1 MNEVKTSVKRMAIY
15 YLLFAISIIPCAV
28 VPDIFPLR
36 NLSTIYLLVL
46 SFCLVLYY
54 SHRVSPTG
62 NISIM
67 MKALSWMGLLMILL
81 RGIKYG
87 AVSEVD
93 VFARHTWYLYYVPML
108 LLPLFLFY
116 ISLFISSKEKKHT
129 YIIWYSVL
137 ALTLVFIVLVLT
149 NDLHQQAFI
158 FNENFENWDTD
169 YTHGWLFYV
178 ITAWQYIFYVAAV
191 IILLLKCRISSSK
204 KNAWI
209 ILIPFSIGVV
219 LNVLLLTGT
228 MPKING
234 INIFQF
240 PETLIFT
247 AAIVLECCICLGL
260 IPTNTKY
267 KDLFNS
273 FSITAQITDK
283 KGMPVFSSNS
293 AVPLSQEQFVLKSGS
308 RIEEHTVLHKMVIP
322 GGYGFWQEDMSEL
335 DRLND
340 ELAEAKEGL
349 SEEVELTLLRNELKE
364 KQSKIEQRTLMYD
377 TIAKHTQKQSQTI
390 SNLAEKARKSKDIKV
405 KEDNRRRITLL
416 GAYIKRYANLMLMS
430 EESDVIEVGELGL
443 SFSEVLRYL
452 NYCGIPGEFINN
464 ASGTISS
471 NVALVVFETFE
482 TLLEDNYS
490 TLKGVFINLSK
501 KEKVICKLSFENLT
515 KELSEEM
522 ITSLKDTGVRYEAT
536 SEDEVTYLSLTIP
549 NGREE
554 L

>member
-1 MNEVKTSVKRMAIY
+1 MTEVKTSIKRMTIY
-15 YLLFAISIIPCAV
+15 YLLFAIGIIPSAV
-28 VPDIFPLR
+28 IPDIFPLR
-36 NLSTIYLLVL
+36 NLSIIYLLAV

-67 MKALSWMGLLMILL
+67 MKALTWMGLLMILL

-93 VFARHTWYLYYVPML
+93 VLARHTWYLYYVPML

-129 YIIWYSVL
+129 YIIWYIVL
-137 ALTLVFIVLVLT
+137 ALTIVFIVLVLT

-158 FNENFENWDTD
+158 FNENFANWDTD

-178 ITAWQYIFYVAAV
+178 VTAWQYIFYIAAV

-209 ILIPFSIGVV
+209 ILIPFSIGIV

-228 MPKING
+228 MPTING
-234 INIFQF
+234 TNIFEF

-247 AAIVLECCICLGL
+247 AAIVLECCICLGF
-260 IPTNTKY
+260 IPTNTRY

-273 FSITAQITDK
+273 FTITAQITDK
-283 KGMPVFSSNS
+283 KGTPIFSSNS
-293 AVPLSQEQFVLKSGS
+293 AVPLTQEQFVLESGS
-308 RIEEHTVLHKMVIP
+308 RIGEHTILHKMAIP

-335 DRLND
+335 DRLNN

-349 SEEVELTLLRNELKE
+349 SQEVELTLLRNELKE
-364 KQSKIEQRTLMYD
+364 KQAKIEQRTMMYD

-390 SNLAEKARKSKDIKV
+390 SSLAEQARKSKDLKV

-515 KELSEEM
+515 KGLSEEM
-522 ITSLKDTGVRYEAT
+522 ITSLKDTGVRYKAT

>member
-1 MNEVKTSVKRMAIY
+1 MTEVKTSIKRMTIY

-28 VPDIFPLR
+28 IPDIFPLR
-36 NLSTIYLLVL
+36 NLSAIYLLVL

-93 VFARHTWYLYYVPML
+93 VLARHTWYLYYVPML

-116 ISLFISSKEKKHT
+116 ISLFISSKEKKLT
-129 YIIWYSVL
+129 YIIWHIVL
-137 ALTLVFIVLVLT
+137 ALTIVFIVLVLT

-158 FNENFENWDTD
+158 FNENFANWDTD

-178 ITAWQYIFYVAAV
+178 VTAWQYIFYIAAV
-191 IILLLKCRISSSK
+191 IILLIKCRVTSSK

-209 ILIPFSIGVV
+209 ILIPFTIGVV
-219 LNVLLLTGT
+219 LNILLLTGT

-234 INIFQF
+234 TNIFEF

-273 FSITAQITDK
+273 FTITAQITDK
-283 KGMPVFSSNS
+283 KGTPIFSSNS
-293 AVPLSQEQFVLKSGS
+293 AVPLTQKQFVLESGS
-308 RIEEHTVLHKMVIP
+308 RIGEHTILHKMVIP

-335 DRLND
+335 DRLNN

-349 SEEVELTLLRNELKE
+349 SQEVELTLLRNELKE
-364 KQSKIEQRTLMYD
+364 KQAKIEQRTMMYD

-390 SNLAEKARKSKDIKV
+390 SSLAEQARKSKDLKV

-430 EESDVIEVGELGL
+430 EEGDVIEVGELGL

-515 KELSEEM
+515 KGLSEEM

>member
-293 AVPLSQEQFVLKSGS
+293 AVPLTQEQFVLESGS

>member
-1 MNEVKTSVKRMAIY
+1 MAIY

-28 VPDIFPLR
+28 IPDIFPLR
-36 NLSTIYLLVL
+36 NLSAIYLLVV

-62 NISIM
+62 TISIM

-93 VFARHTWYLYYVPML
+93 VLARHTWYLYYVPML

-116 ISLFISSKEKKHT
+116 ISLFISSKEKTHT
-129 YIIWYSVL
+129 YIIWYIVL

-158 FNENFENWDTD
+158 FNENFANWDTD

-178 ITAWQYIFYVAAV
+178 VTAWQYFFYIAAV
-191 IILLLKCRISSSK
+191 IILLLKCRVSSSK

-209 ILIPFSIGVV
+209 ILIPFTIGVV
-219 LNVLLLTGT
+219 LNILLLTGT

-234 INIFQF
+234 TNIFEF

-260 IPTNTKY
+260 IPTNTRY

-273 FSITAQITDK
+273 FTITAQITDK
-283 KGMPVFSSNS
+283 KGTPIFSSNS
-293 AVPLSQEQFVLKSGS
+293 AVPLTQEQFVLESGS

-364 KQSKIEQRTLMYD
+364 KQAKIEQRTLMYD
-377 TIAKHTQKQSQTI
+377 TIAKHTQKQSQAI
-390 SNLAEKARKSKDIKV
+390 SSLAEQARKSKDIKV
-405 KEDNRRRITLL
+405 KEENRRRITLF

-471 NVALVVFETFE
+471 NVTLVVFEAFE

-490 TLKGVFINLSK
+490 TLKGVFINLSR
-501 KEKVICKLSFENLT
+501 KEKTICKLSFENLT
-515 KELSEEM
+515 KDLSKDV
-522 ITSLKDTGVRYEAT
+522 IVSLQEVGVIYEVT
-536 SEDEVTYLSLTIP
+536 SEDDVTYISLTIP
-549 NGREE
+549 NGRGE

>member
-1 MNEVKTSVKRMAIY
+1 MTEVKTSIKRMTIY
-15 YLLFAISIIPCAV
+15 YLLFAIGIIPSAV
-28 VPDIFPLR
+28 IPDIFPLR
-36 NLSTIYLLVL
+36 NLSIIYLLAV

-93 VFARHTWYLYYVPML
+93 VLARHTWYLYYVPML

-129 YIIWYSVL
+129 YIIWYIVL
-137 ALTLVFIVLVLT
+137 ALTIVFIVLVLT

-158 FNENFENWDTD
+158 FNENFANWDTD

-178 ITAWQYIFYVAAV
+178 VTAWQYIFYIAAV

-209 ILIPFSIGVV
+209 ILIPFSIGIV

-228 MPKING
+228 MPTING
-234 INIFQF
+234 TNIFEF

-247 AAIVLECCICLGL
+247 AAIVLECCICLGF
-260 IPTNTKY
+260 IPTNTRY

-273 FSITAQITDK
+273 FTITAQITDK
-283 KGMPVFSSNS
+283 KGTPIFSSNS
-293 AVPLSQEQFVLKSGS
+293 AVPLTQEQFVLESGS
-308 RIEEHTVLHKMVIP
+308 RIGEHTILHKMVIP

-335 DRLND
+335 DRLNN

-349 SEEVELTLLRNELKE
+349 SQEVELTLLRNELKE
-364 KQSKIEQRTLMYD
+364 KQAKIEQRTMMYD

-390 SNLAEKARKSKDIKV
+390 SSLAEQARKSKDLKV

-430 EESDVIEVGELGL
+430 EESDVVEVGELGL

-515 KELSEEM
+515 KGLSEEM

-549 NGREE
+549 NRREE

>member
-1 MNEVKTSVKRMAIY
+1 MAIY
-15 YLLFAISIIPCAV
+15 YLLFAIGIIPSAV
-28 VPDIFPLR
+28 IPDIFPLR
-36 NLSTIYLLVL
+36 NLSIIYLLAV

-93 VFARHTWYLYYVPML
+93 VLARHTWYLYYVPML

-116 ISLFISSKEKKHT
+116 ISLFISSKEKKLT
-129 YIIWYSVL
+129 YIIWYIVL
-137 ALTLVFIVLVLT
+137 ALTIVFIVLVLT

-158 FNENFENWDTD
+158 FNENFTNWDTD

-178 ITAWQYIFYVAAV
+178 VTAWQYIFYIAAV

-209 ILIPFSIGVV
+209 ILIPFSIGIV

-228 MPKING
+228 MPTING
-234 INIFQF
+234 TNIFEF

-247 AAIVLECCICLGL
+247 AAIVLECCICLGF
-260 IPTNTKY
+260 IPTNTRY

-273 FSITAQITDK
+273 FTITAQITDK
-283 KGMPVFSSNS
+283 KGTPVFSSNS
-293 AVPLSQEQFVLKSGS
+293 AVPLTQEQFVLKSGS
-308 RIEEHTVLHKMVIP
+308 RIEEHTVLHKMIIP

-335 DRLND
+335 DRLNN

-349 SEEVELTLLRNELKE
+349 SQEVELTLLRNELKE
-364 KQSKIEQRTLMYD
+364 KQAKIEQRTMMYD
-377 TIAKHTQKQSQTI
+377 TIAKRTQKQSQTI
-390 SNLAEKARKSKDIKV
+390 SSLAEQARKSKDLKV

-464 ASGTISS
+464 AIGTISS

-490 TLKGVFINLSK
+490 TLRGVFINLSK

-536 SEDEVTYLSLTIP
+536 SEDEVTYLSLTIL